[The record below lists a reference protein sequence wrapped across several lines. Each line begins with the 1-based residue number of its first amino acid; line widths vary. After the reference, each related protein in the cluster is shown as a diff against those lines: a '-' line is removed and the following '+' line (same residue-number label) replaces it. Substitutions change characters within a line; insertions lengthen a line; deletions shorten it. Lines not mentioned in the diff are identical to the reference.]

1 MVARRAAPTTLSEK
15 QREVKE
21 KQAKE
26 RDATRQFV
34 GSGMVRTAE
43 RTHNID
49 CFWTWLWSVGCKEV
63 SRGLNIFIAN
73 LDAHAANGVGVEPV
87 HLNEMFILNERRNA
101 HRFQARA
108 EQMRLFRFAECRDSC
123 HLVRASPN
131 ETEISHG

>member
-21 KQAKE
+21 KQAEE

-34 GSGMVRTAE
+34 GSGIVRTAE

-49 CFWTWLWSVGCKEV
+49 CFWTRLWSVGCKEV
-63 SRGLNIFIAN
+63 SRGLNIFIGN

-123 HLVRASPN
+123 HLMRAVA
-131 ETEISHG
+131 